1 MSDDEDDDAT
11 DCLSLVTNH
20 RPAAKR
26 ATPEEAP
33 ASAAGDAYATVMGQR
48 TASALKFIR
57 STGKPVSLPYALLPL
72 VWGDYLPTVLL
83 IEYSGYFT
91 VRLRGIG
98 LNPLEQLITERRVT
112 WIRACSEEEA
122 ARLPV
127 AVTGIDLL
135 HYYPSREIPKSLGV
149 PVLNEPEEA

>member
-1 MSDDEDDDAT
+1 MSDDEDDESPDF
-11 DCLSLVTNH
+11 LSLVTNH

-33 ASAAGDAYATVMGQR
+33 AAAAGDAYATVMGQR
-48 TASALKFIR
+48 TAGSLKFIR

-83 IEYSGYFT
+83 VEYPGYFT
-91 VRLRGIG
+91 VRLRGVG
-98 LNPLEQLITERRVT
+98 LDPLEQLITERRVT
-112 WIRACSEEEA
+112 WIRACTEDEA

-135 HYYPSREIPKSLGV
+135 HYYPSREIPQRLGLV
-149 PVLNEPEEA
+149 VLSEPEEA